1 MGERFDINKSAW
13 VKKNEKTG
21 YALKKKKRV
30 DEVCKNLRGI
40 EKKIWT

>member
-21 YALKKKKRV
+21 YALKKKRV